1 MSNGAVQQVIQR
13 AIGDAAFRRQL
24 QSDPGKALAGMDLTK
39 DERAAV
45 TSGDPAR
52 LTALGVDQRMSKAFG
67 LSGVEASKAMAIDDA
82 GGGGTATAI
91 DEIPGLSGKL
101 GHKAVDPGVDL
112 AGGERSS
119 AIFEPE
125 FTGKLGHKAVDPGLI
140 ETDRALTAFEPEV
153 VSGQLGHKA
162 VDPGIIVG
170 EDAAAVVPDVTQLA
184 DTSLRPNE
192 LLE

>member
-24 QSDPGKALAGMDLTK
+24 QSDPGKALSGMDLTK

-170 EDAAAVVPDVTQLA
+170 EDAAAVVPDATQLA

-192 LLE
+192 LVE

>member
-24 QSDPGKALAGMDLTK
+24 QSDPGKALSGMDLTK

>member
-1 MSNGAVQQVIQR
+1 MSNGAVKQVIQR

-112 AGGERSS
+112 GTPSA

-125 FTGKLGHKAVDPGLI
+125 FTGKLGHKAVDPGLA

-170 EDAAAVVPDVTQLA
+170 EDAAAVVPDATQLA

-192 LLE
+192 LVE